1 MLKLAAS
8 SVELLRAKHK
18 NCETYY
24 RVLYY
29 TYLSPQKSIST
40 MDIIETLRPHLKF
53 IYHRTYYRF
62 RDKAIEALGNLL
74 WGFRA

>member
-1 MLKLAAS
+1 
-8 SVELLRAKHK
+8 
-18 NCETYY
+18 
-24 RVLYY
+24 
-29 TYLSPQKSIST
+29 

-74 WGFRA
+74 WGFRSKNLERRNDGVA